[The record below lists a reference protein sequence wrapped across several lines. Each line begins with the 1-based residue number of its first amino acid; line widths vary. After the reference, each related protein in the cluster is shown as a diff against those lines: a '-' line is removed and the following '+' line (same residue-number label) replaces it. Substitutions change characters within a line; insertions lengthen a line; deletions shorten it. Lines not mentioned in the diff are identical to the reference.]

1 MPEKNPKPFLQ
12 YASLATQLMVSFAFA
27 AFGGKWLDLKFF
39 SRTPIFIWILPL
51 LVGIGL
57 IIKVI
62 KDTDSKTGANKN
74 DNKNANNK
82 TNKNTDNNSDTDKK

>member
-1 MPEKNPKPFLQ
+1 MPENNPKPFLQ
-12 YASLATQLMVSFAFA
+12 YASLATQLLVSFAFA

-62 KDTDSKTGANKN
+62 KDTDNKTSA
-74 DNKNANNK
+74 NKNANK
-82 TNKNTDNNSDTDKK
+82 DTNKNADNNSDTDKK

>member
-1 MPEKNPKPFLQ
+1 MSQKDPKQFLQ
-12 YASLATQLMVSFAFA
+12 YASLATQLLVSFAFA

-39 SRTPIFIWILPL
+39 SRKPVFIWILPL

-62 KDTDSKTGANKN
+62 KDTDNKTG
-74 DNKNANNK
+74 
-82 TNKNTDNNSDTDKK
+82 TKK

>member
-1 MPEKNPKPFLQ
+1 MPQKDPKPFLQ
-12 YASLATQLMVSFAFA
+12 YASLATQLLVSFAFA

-39 SRTPIFIWILPL
+39 SRKPVFIWILPL

-62 KDTDSKTGANKN
+62 KDTDNKTDTKNKTGANKDTN
-74 DNKNANNK
+74 TKTDNKN
-82 TNKNTDNNSDTDKK
+82 

>member
-12 YASLATQLMVSFAFA
+12 YASLATQLLVSFAFA

-39 SRTPIFIWILPL
+39 SQTPIFIWILPL

-62 KDTDSKTGANKN
+62 KDTDRKTGANKN
-74 DNKNANNK
+74 SDNK
-82 TNKNTDNNSDTDKK
+82 SDTKR

>member
-1 MPEKNPKPFLQ
+1 MPQKDSKPFLQ
-12 YASLATQLMVSFAFA
+12 YAGLASQLLVSFAFA

-39 SRTPIFIWILPL
+39 SQTPIFIWILPL

-62 KDTDSKTGANKN
+62 KDTDNKTGAKKN
-74 DNKNANNK
+74 SDNK
-82 TNKNTDNNSDTDKK
+82 SDTKK

>member
-1 MPEKNPKPFLQ
+1 MPEQNQNSFLG
-12 YASLATQLMVSFAFA
+12 YASVATQLLGAFAFA

-39 SRTPIFIWILPL
+39 SQTPIFIWILPL

-62 KDTDSKTGANKN
+62 KDTDSKTGAKK
-74 DNKNANNK
+74 DI
-82 TNKNTDNNSDTDKK
+82 DTKK

>member
-1 MPEKNPKPFLQ
+1 
-12 YASLATQLMVSFAFA
+12 VSFAFA

-39 SRTPIFIWILPL
+39 SRKPVFIWILPL

-62 KDTDSKTGANKN
+62 KDTD
-74 DNKNANNK
+74 NK
-82 TNKNTDNNSDTDKK
+82 TDTKK

>member
-1 MPEKNPKPFLQ
+1 LHARLNNLMPEKNPKPFLQ
-12 YASLATQLMVSFAFA
+12 YASLATQLLGSFAFA

-39 SRTPIFIWILPL
+39 SQTPIFIWILPL

-62 KDTDSKTGANKN
+62 KDTDRKTGANKN
-74 DNKNANNK
+74 SDNK
-82 TNKNTDNNSDTDKK
+82 SDTKR

>member
-1 MPEKNPKPFLQ
+1 MSQKDPKPFLQ
-12 YASLATQLMVSFAFA
+12 YASLATQLLVSFAFA

-39 SRTPIFIWILPL
+39 SRKPVFVWILPL

-62 KDTDSKTGANKN
+62 KDTD
-74 DNKNANNK
+74 NK
-82 TNKNTDNNSDTDKK
+82 TRTKK